1 MTIQKTKTNKT
12 THILLKILFM
22 IKEHFAKTMINSK
35 TMGCFMSQNFACKK
49 KIICRKK
56 KWRYLQTDQRKR
68 NDYWT
73 KKSNDWRN
81 DTTINDYSTTPWENN
96 LWYCV
101 YDQTWY
107 CIENILVE
115 ETQFRRKLKKKN
127 THMKKT
133 SKHENVIDA
142 LTEYDDWWDVEF

>member
-1 MTIQKTKTNKT
+1 
-12 THILLKILFM
+12 
-22 IKEHFAKTMINSK
+22 
-35 TMGCFMSQNFACKK
+35 MSQNFVCKK